1 MTDVFDRA
9 SEVEEAQREDALAAQ
24 RRRAG
29 LADKT
34 VADSA
39 VDCQLCGDSI
49 PELRRQA
56 VPGVQMCVE
65 CQDEIEKHGFFIRW
79 GRKQTGLTP

>member
-1 MTDVFDRA
+1 MDVFDRA
-9 SEVEEAQREDALAAQ
+9 TEIEEAQREDALQAQ

-29 LADKT
+29 LAGKT
-34 VADSA
+34 ADDSA
-39 VDCQLCGDSI
+39 HECGMCGDSI

-65 CQDEIEKHGFFIRW
+65 CQGAIEKHGFFIKW
-79 GRKQTGLTP
+79 NNNK

>member
-1 MTDVFDRA
+1 MTDIYDRA
-9 SEVEEAQREDALAAQ
+9 TEIEEAQREDALQAQ
-24 RRRAG
+24 ARRSG

-39 VDCQLCGDSI
+39 TECEMCGEAI

-56 VPGVQMCVE
+56 VPGVQACVA
-65 CQDEIEKHGFFIRW
+65 CQNEIEKHGFFIKW
-79 GRKQTGLTP
+79 SGK